1 MKNIDTSI
9 FKNLISLILTL
20 YSDSECYIQ
29 PRKMKFLLKFFLCC
43 SKIIL
48 DKVRLKDIRAVYI
61 KRIINNLISTKYLV
75 LIFQNRSSPLKQ
87 DYTRKRQGQRVR
99 KMVSRARVCFEDFL
113 PISRTMGTKFFW
125 SRFLTTAI
133 LSVSL
138 FSSHSSNSFLPWIVS
153 AETIDG
159 NTVSIFFYKKQNK
172 TAIQKYI
179 REVLA

>member
-87 DYTRKRQGQRVR
+87 DYTQKRQGVR
-99 KMVSRARVCFEDFL
+99 KMVSKALVGFEDFL
-113 PISRTMGTKFFW
+113 SIPRTMGTKFFL
-125 SRFLTTAI
+125 SRLLTTAM
-133 LSVSL
+133 LPVPL
-138 FSSHSSNSFLPWIVS
+138 FSSLLIDIHSF
-153 AETIDG
+153 T
-159 NTVSIFFYKKQNK
+159 
-172 TAIQKYI
+172 
-179 REVLA
+179 